1 MKTIADL
8 KKEVEIK
15 NVSFSEISP
24 ETSGFAVGK
33 FLNSPFCTLLL
44 KRSDWDY
51 IVLFQCD
58 DRTNIVSLYNGTYE
72 VVVVKDEDYLYSV
85 GRVSRMK
92 DNQIIDLSNKT
103 NK

>member
-24 ETSGFAVGK
+24 ETSDFTVSK

-58 DRTNIVSLYNGTYE
+58 DRTNICSLYNGTYE
-72 VVVVKDEDYLYSV
+72 IKTNEDYLCSV
-85 GRVSRMK
+85 GRMK